1 MNQAISSFQNI
12 FRVPDLKK
20 KLGFTLVAT
29 AIYRLGT
36 HLPLPGINVQALNM
50 LMQQLKQQGSAFG
63 MMDIF
68 VGGALSRAAILFL
81 GVMPY
86 ISSSIIFQL
95 LGSVFPQVEKLQR
108 DQAGRRKITQ
118 YTRYLTVALALFQ
131 AYGISFYLESQ
142 KFTSA
147 AGVVQ
152 IVFTPGWAF
161 RITAMLT
168 LTCGAIF
175 AMWIGEQI
183 TEKGIGNG
191 ISFLIFIGCLDEYP
205 RYFFR
210 TIQMVMTQGLSII
223 NLILVLIIMVF
234 IVAAVIV
241 MTQATRK
248 IPVQYPKRIVGRRM
262 YGGQSTFLPLRVN
275 TAGVIP
281 IIFAQSLVVFPSTV
295 AAYIPA
301 LKQLTTS
308 FRPGFWGYDIIFF
321 ALIVFFTYFYTSIV
335 FNPVELADNMK
346 RYGGFIPGIRPGPKT
361 AEYVDAVLSRVTLP
375 GALFLGFIALVPWY
389 LINFL
394 NVPFYF
400 GGTTL
405 LIIVGVALDTLQ
417 QIESQLV
424 MYHYEGFMKKG
435 KIRGRR

>member
-1 MNQAISSFQNI
+1 MISTFGNI
-12 FRVPDLKK
+12 FKVPELKK
-20 KLGFTLVAT
+20 KLLFTLFAVAV
-29 AIYRLGT
+29 YRLGA
-36 HLPLPGINVQALNM
+36 HLPLPGINAQALGM
-50 LMQQLKQQGSAFG
+50 LMQQLKQQGSIFG
-63 MMDIF
+63 MYDIF

-95 LGSVFPQVEKLQR
+95 LGSVFPQIERLQR

-118 YTRYLTVALALFQ
+118 YTRYLTVGLAAFQ
-131 AYGISFYLESQ
+131 AISISMFLESQ
-142 KFTSA
+142 QFSGPT
-147 AGVVQ
+147 GVIP
-152 IVFTPGWAF
+152 IVFNPGWAF
-161 RITAMLT
+161 RLTAMLT

-191 ISFLIFIGCLDEYP
+191 ISFLIFIGCLEEYP
-205 RYFFR
+205 GYFLR
-210 TIQMVMTQGLSII
+210 TVQLVMTEGLSII
-223 NLILVLIIMVF
+223 NLILVVIIMIF
-234 IVAAVIV
+234 IVGAVVI
-241 MTQATRK
+241 MTQAARR

-281 IIFAQSLVVFPSTV
+281 IIFAQALVVFPGTV

-301 LKQLTTS
+301 LKGITAI
-308 FRPGFWGYDIIFF
+308 FRPGFFIYDIVFF
-321 ALIVFFTYFYTSIV
+321 ALIVFFTYFYTSVV

-346 RYGGFIPGIRPGPKT
+346 RYGGFIPGIRPGPRT
-361 AEYVDAVLSRVTLP
+361 ADYIDSVLSRITLP

-417 QIESQLV
+417 QIESQLM
-424 MYHYEGFMKKG
+424 MYHYEGFMKRG

>member
-1 MNQAISSFQNI
+1 MISTFGNI
-12 FRVPDLKK
+12 FKVPELKK
-20 KLGFTLVAT
+20 KLLFTLFAVAV
-29 AIYRLGT
+29 YRLGA
-36 HLPLPGINVQALNM
+36 HLPLPGINAQALGM
-50 LMQQLKQQGSAFG
+50 LMQQLKQQGSIFG
-63 MMDIF
+63 MYDIF
-68 VGGALSRAAILFL
+68 VGGALSRAAVLFL

-86 ISSSIIFQL
+86 ISASIIFQL
-95 LGSVFPQVEKLQR
+95 LGSVFPQIERLQR

-118 YTRYLTVALALFQ
+118 YTRYLTVGLAAFQ
-131 AYGISFYLESQ
+131 AISISIFLESQ
-142 KFTSA
+142 TFSGPS
-147 AGVVQ
+147 GVIP
-152 IVFTPGWAF
+152 IVFNPGWGF
-161 RITAMLT
+161 RLTAMLT

-191 ISFLIFIGCLDEYP
+191 ISFLIFIGCLEEYP
-205 RYFFR
+205 SYFLR
-210 TIQMVMTQGLSII
+210 TVQLVMTEGLSVI
-223 NLILVLIIMVF
+223 NLILVILIMVL
-234 IVAAVIV
+234 IVAAVVI
-241 MTQATRK
+241 MTQATRR
-248 IPVQYPKRIVGRRM
+248 IPVQYPKRIVGRKM

-281 IIFAQSLVVFPSTV
+281 IIFAQALVVFPSTV
-295 AAYIPA
+295 AAYVPA
-301 LKQLTTS
+301 LKALTEI
-308 FRPGFWGYDIIFF
+308 FRPGYFLYDIVFF
-321 ALIVFFTYFYTSIV
+321 SLIVFFTYFYTSVV
-335 FNPVELADNMK
+335 FNPVELSDNMK

-361 AEYVDAVLSRVTLP
+361 ANYVDGVLSKITLP

-417 QIESQLV
+417 QIESQLM
-424 MYHYEGFMKKG
+424 MYHYEGFMKRG

>member
-1 MNQAISSFQNI
+1 MISTFGNI
-12 FRVPDLKK
+12 FKVPELKK
-20 KLGFTLVAT
+20 KLLFTLFAVAV
-29 AIYRLGT
+29 YRLGA
-36 HLPLPGINVQALNM
+36 HLPLPGINAQALGM
-50 LMQQLKQQGSAFG
+50 LMQQLKQQGSIFG
-63 MMDIF
+63 MYDIF

-95 LGSVFPQVEKLQR
+95 LGSVFPQIERLQR

-118 YTRYLTVALALFQ
+118 YTRYLTVGLAAFQ
-131 AYGISFYLESQ
+131 AISISIFLESQ
-142 KFTSA
+142 KFTGPT
-147 AGVVQ
+147 GVTP
-152 IVFTPGWAF
+152 IVFDPGWTF
-161 RITAMLT
+161 RLTAMLT

-191 ISFLIFIGCLDEYP
+191 ISFLIFIGCLEEYP
-205 RYFFR
+205 GYFLR
-210 TIQMVMTQGLSII
+210 TVQLVMTEGLSVI
-223 NLILVLIIMVF
+223 NLILVIIIMVM
-234 IVAAVIV
+234 IVAAVVI
-241 MTQATRK
+241 MTQATRR

-281 IIFAQSLVVFPSTV
+281 IIFAQALVVFPGTV
-295 AAYIPA
+295 AAYVPA
-301 LKQLTTS
+301 LKTLTEV
-308 FRPGFWGYDIIFF
+308 FRPGYFLYDIVFF
-321 ALIVFFTYFYTSIV
+321 SLIVFFTYFYTSVV
-335 FNPVELADNMK
+335 FNPVELSDNMK
-346 RYGGFIPGIRPGPKT
+346 RYGGFIPGIRPGPRT
-361 AEYVDAVLSRVTLP
+361 ANYVDSVLSKITLP

-417 QIESQLV
+417 QIESQLM
-424 MYHYEGFMKKG
+424 MYHYEGFMKRG

>member
-1 MNQAISSFQNI
+1 MISTFGNI
-12 FRVPDLKK
+12 FKVPELKK
-20 KLGFTLVAT
+20 KLLFTLFAVAV
-29 AIYRLGT
+29 YRLGA
-36 HLPLPGINVQALNM
+36 HLPLPGINAQALGM
-50 LMQQLKQQGSAFG
+50 LMQQLKQQGSIFG
-63 MMDIF
+63 MYDIF
-68 VGGALSRAAILFL
+68 VGGALSRAAVLFL

-86 ISSSIIFQL
+86 ISASIIFQL
-95 LGSVFPQVEKLQR
+95 MGSVFPQIERLQR

-118 YTRYLTVALALFQ
+118 YTRYLTVGLAAFQ
-131 AYGISFYLESQ
+131 AISISIFLESQ
-142 KFTSA
+142 TFSGPS
-147 AGVVQ
+147 GVIP
-152 IVFTPGWAF
+152 IVFNPGWGF
-161 RITAMLT
+161 RLTAMLT

-191 ISFLIFIGCLDEYP
+191 ISFLIFIGCLEEYP
-205 RYFFR
+205 SYFLR
-210 TIQMVMTQGLSII
+210 TVQLVMTEGLSVI
-223 NLILVLIIMVF
+223 NLILVILIMVL
-234 IVAAVIV
+234 IVAAVVI
-241 MTQATRK
+241 MTQATRR
-248 IPVQYPKRIVGRRM
+248 IPVQYPKRIVGRKM

-281 IIFAQSLVVFPSTV
+281 IIFAQALVVFPSTV
-295 AAYIPA
+295 AAYVPA
-301 LKQLTTS
+301 LKGLTEI
-308 FRPGFWGYDIIFF
+308 FRPGYFLYDIVFF
-321 ALIVFFTYFYTSIV
+321 SLIVFFTYFYTSVV
-335 FNPVELADNMK
+335 FNPVELSDNMK

-361 AEYVDAVLSRVTLP
+361 ANYVDGVLSKITLP

-417 QIESQLV
+417 QIESQLM
-424 MYHYEGFMKKG
+424 MYHYEGFMKRG

>member
-1 MNQAISSFQNI
+1 MISTFGNI
-12 FRVPDLKK
+12 FKVPELKK
-20 KLGFTLVAT
+20 KLLFTLFAVAV
-29 AIYRLGT
+29 YRLGA
-36 HLPLPGINVQALNM
+36 HLPLPGINAQALGM
-50 LMQQLKQQGSAFG
+50 LMQQLKQQGSIFG
-63 MMDIF
+63 MYDIF

-95 LGSVFPQVEKLQR
+95 LGSVFPQIERLQR

-118 YTRYLTVALALFQ
+118 YTRYLTVGLAAFQ
-131 AYGISFYLESQ
+131 AISISIFLETQ
-142 KFTSA
+142 KFTGA
-147 AGVVQ
+147 TGVIP
-152 IVFTPGWAF
+152 IVFNPGWAF
-161 RITAMLT
+161 RLTAMLT

-191 ISFLIFIGCLDEYP
+191 ISFLIFIGCLEEYP
-205 RYFFR
+205 GYFLR
-210 TIQMVMTQGLSII
+210 TVQLVMTEGLSII
-223 NLILVLIIMVF
+223 NLILVIMIMILIVG
-234 IVAAVIV
+234 AVVI
-241 MTQATRK
+241 MTQASRR

-281 IIFAQSLVVFPSTV
+281 IIFAQALVVFPGTV
-295 AAYIPA
+295 AAYVPA
-301 LKQLTTS
+301 LKALTEA
-308 FRPGFWGYDIIFF
+308 FRPGYFLYDIIFF
-321 ALIVFFTYFYTSIV
+321 SLIVFFTYFYTSVV

-346 RYGGFIPGIRPGPKT
+346 RYGGFIPGIRPGPRT
-361 AEYVDAVLSRVTLP
+361 ANYIDSVLSRITLP

-417 QIESQLV
+417 QIESQLM
-424 MYHYEGFMKKG
+424 MYHYEGFMKRG

>member
-1 MNQAISSFQNI
+1 MISTFGNI
-12 FRVPDLKK
+12 FKVPELKK
-20 KLGFTLVAT
+20 KLLFTLFAVAV
-29 AIYRLGT
+29 YRLGA
-36 HLPLPGINVQALNM
+36 HLPLPGINAQALGM
-50 LMQQLKQQGSAFG
+50 LMQQLKQQGSIFG
-63 MMDIF
+63 MYDIF

-95 LGSVFPQVEKLQR
+95 LGSVFPQIERLQR

-118 YTRYLTVALALFQ
+118 YTRYLTVGLAAFQ
-131 AYGISFYLESQ
+131 AISISIFLENQQFSGP
-142 KFTSA
+142 T
-147 AGVVQ
+147 GVIA
-152 IVFTPGWAF
+152 IVFSPGWAF
-161 RITAMLT
+161 RLTAMLT
-168 LTCGAIF
+168 LTCGAMF

-191 ISFLIFIGCLDEYP
+191 ISFLIFIGCLEEYP
-205 RYFFR
+205 GYFLR
-210 TIQMVMTQGLSII
+210 TAQLVMTEGLSII
-223 NLILVLIIMVF
+223 NLILVIIIMIL
-234 IVAAVIV
+234 IVGAVVI
-241 MTQATRK
+241 MTQAARR

-281 IIFAQSLVVFPSTV
+281 IIFAQALVVFPGTV

-301 LKQLTTS
+301 LKGITEV
-308 FRPGFWGYDIIFF
+308 FRPGYFLYDIVFF
-321 ALIVFFTYFYTSIV
+321 ALIVFFTYFYTSVV

-346 RYGGFIPGIRPGPKT
+346 RYGGFVPGIRPGTRT
-361 AEYVDAVLSRVTLP
+361 ADYIDSVLSRITLP
-375 GALFLGFIALVPWY
+375 GALFLASIALVPWY

-417 QIESQLV
+417 QIESQLM
-424 MYHYEGFMKKG
+424 MYHYEGFMKRG

>member
-1 MNQAISSFQNI
+1 MISTFQNI
-12 FRVPDLKK
+12 FKVPDLKK
-20 KLGFTLVAT
+20 RLGFTLFAVAV
-29 AIYRLGT
+29 YRLGA
-36 HLPLPGINVQALNM
+36 HLPLPGINAQALGL
-50 LMQQLKQQGSAFG
+50 LMQQLKQQGSIFG
-63 MMDIF
+63 MYDIF

-95 LGSVFPQVEKLQR
+95 LGSVFPQIERLQR

-118 YTRYLTVALALFQ
+118 YTRYLTVGLAAFQ
-131 AYGISFYLESQ
+131 AISIAIFLETQ
-142 KFTSA
+142 KFSSA
-147 AGVVQ
+147 AGVMP
-152 IVFTPGWAF
+152 IVFNPGWAF
-161 RITAMLT
+161 RLTAMLT

-183 TEKGIGNG
+183 TDKGIGNG
-191 ISFLIFIGCLDEYP
+191 ISFLIFIGCLEEYP
-205 RYFFR
+205 SYFLR
-210 TIQMVMTQGLSII
+210 TVQLVLTEGLSVI
-223 NLILVLIIMVF
+223 NLILVIVIMIG
-234 IVAAVIV
+234 IVAAVII
-241 MTQATRK
+241 MTQATRR
-248 IPVQYPKRIVGRRM
+248 IPVQYPKRIIGRKM

-281 IIFAQSLVVFPSTV
+281 IIFAQSLVVFPGTV
-295 AAYIPA
+295 AAYVPA
-301 LKQLTTS
+301 FKGITEI
-308 FRPGFWGYDIIFF
+308 FKPGFWGYDILFF
-321 ALIVFFTYFYTSIV
+321 SLIVFFTYFYTSIV

-346 RYGGFIPGIRPGPKT
+346 RYGGFIPGIRPGPRT
-361 AEYVDAVLSRVTLP
+361 ADYVDAVLSKITLP

-417 QIESQLV
+417 QIESQLM
-424 MYHYEGFMKKG
+424 MYHYEGFMKRG

>member
-1 MNQAISSFQNI
+1 MISTFGNI
-12 FRVPDLKK
+12 FKVPELKK
-20 KLGFTLVAT
+20 KLLFTLFAVAV
-29 AIYRLGT
+29 YRLGA
-36 HLPLPGINVQALNM
+36 HLPLPGINAQALGM
-50 LMQQLKQQGSAFG
+50 LMQQLKQQGSIFG
-63 MMDIF
+63 MYDIF

-95 LGSVFPQVEKLQR
+95 LGSVFPQIERLQR

-118 YTRYLTVALALFQ
+118 YTRYLTVGLAAFQ
-131 AYGISFYLESQ
+131 AISISIFLETQ
-142 KFTSA
+142 KFTGAS
-147 AGVVQ
+147 GVIP
-152 IVFTPGWAF
+152 IVFNPGWAF
-161 RITAMLT
+161 RLTAMLT

-191 ISFLIFIGCLDEYP
+191 ISFLIFIGCLEEYP
-205 RYFFR
+205 GYFLR
-210 TIQMVMTQGLSII
+210 TVQLVMTQGLSII
-223 NLILVLIIMVF
+223 NLILVVMIMILIVG
-234 IVAAVIV
+234 AVVI
-241 MTQATRK
+241 MTQASRR

-281 IIFAQSLVVFPSTV
+281 IIFAQALVVFPGTV
-295 AAYIPA
+295 AAYVPA
-301 LKQLTTS
+301 LKALTEV
-308 FRPGFWGYDIIFF
+308 FRPGYFLYDIIFF
-321 ALIVFFTYFYTSIV
+321 ALIVFFTYFYTSVV

-346 RYGGFIPGIRPGPKT
+346 RYGGFIPGIRPGPRT
-361 AEYVDAVLSRVTLP
+361 ANYIDSVLSRITLP

-417 QIESQLV
+417 QIESQLM
-424 MYHYEGFMKKG
+424 MYHYEGFMKRG

>member
-1 MNQAISSFQNI
+1 MISTFGNI
-12 FRVPDLKK
+12 FKVPELKK
-20 KLGFTLVAT
+20 KLLFTLFAVAV
-29 AIYRLGT
+29 YRLGA
-36 HLPLPGINVQALNM
+36 HLPLPGINAQALGM
-50 LMQQLKQQGSAFG
+50 LMQQLKQQGSIFG
-63 MMDIF
+63 MYDIF

-95 LGSVFPQVEKLQR
+95 LGSVFPQIERLQR

-118 YTRYLTVALALFQ
+118 YTRYLTVGLAAFQ
-131 AYGISFYLESQ
+131 AVSISIFLESQ
-142 KFTSA
+142 KFSGPS
-147 AGVVQ
+147 GVIP
-152 IVFTPGWAF
+152 IVFDPGWGF
-161 RITAMLT
+161 RLTAMLT

-191 ISFLIFIGCLDEYP
+191 ISFLIFIGCLEEYP
-205 RYFFR
+205 GYFLR
-210 TIQMVMTQGLSII
+210 TVQLVMTEGLSII
-223 NLILVLIIMVF
+223 NLILVVIIMVL
-234 IVAAVIV
+234 IVAAVVI
-241 MTQATRK
+241 MTQATRR

-281 IIFAQSLVVFPSTV
+281 IIFAQALVVFPGTV
-295 AAYIPA
+295 AAYVPA
-301 LKQLTTS
+301 LKGLTEI
-308 FRPGFWGYDIIFF
+308 FRPGYFLYDIIFF
-321 ALIVFFTYFYTSIV
+321 SLIVFFTYFYTSVV
-335 FNPVELADNMK
+335 FNPVELSDNMK

-361 AEYVDAVLSRVTLP
+361 ANYVDGVLSKITLP

-417 QIESQLV
+417 QIESQLM
-424 MYHYEGFMKKG
+424 MYHYEGFMKRG

>member
-1 MNQAISSFQNI
+1 MVTPFQNI
-12 FRVPDLKK
+12 FKVPDLKR
-20 KLGFTLVAT
+20 KLLFTLFAVAV
-29 AIYRLGT
+29 YRLGA
-36 HLPLPGINVQALNM
+36 HLPLPGINAQALGM
-50 LMQQLKQQGSAFG
+50 LMQQLKQQGSIFG
-63 MMDIF
+63 MYDIF
-68 VGGALSRAAILFL
+68 VGGALSRAAVLFL

-86 ISSSIIFQL
+86 ISASIIFQL
-95 LGSVFPQVEKLQR
+95 LGSVFPQLEKLQR

-118 YTRYLTVALALFQ
+118 YTRYLTVGLAAFQ
-131 AYGISFYLESQ
+131 AISIAIFLETQ
-142 KFTSA
+142 KFTSG
-147 AGVVQ
+147 AGTLA
-152 IVFTPGWAF
+152 IVYDPGWAF
-161 RITAMLT
+161 RISAMLT
-168 LTCGAIF
+168 LTAGAVF

-191 ISFLIFIGCLDEYP
+191 ISFLIFIGCLEEYP
-205 RYFFR
+205 VYFMR
-210 TIQMVMTQGLSII
+210 TVQLVLTQGLSIV
-223 NLILVLIIMVF
+223 NLVLVIIIMIF
-234 IVAAVIV
+234 IVAAVV
-241 MTQATRK
+241 TMTQAMRR

-281 IIFAQSLVVFPSTV
+281 IIFAQSLVVFPGTV
-295 AAYIPA
+295 AAYVPA
-301 LKQLTTS
+301 LKRLTET
-308 FRPGFWGYDIIFF
+308 FRPGFWGYDILFF

-335 FNPVELADNMK
+335 FNPAEMADNMK
-346 RYGGFIPGIRPGPKT
+346 RYGGFIPGIRPGANT
-361 AEYVDAVLSRVTLP
+361 ANYIDEVLSRITLP

-417 QIESQLV
+417 QIESQLM
-424 MYHYEGFMKKG
+424 MYHYEGFMKRG

>member
-1 MNQAISSFQNI
+1 MISTFGNI
-12 FRVPDLKK
+12 LKVPELKK
-20 KLGFTLVAT
+20 KLFFTLGAVAV
-29 AIYRLGT
+29 YRLGA
-36 HLPLPGINVQALNM
+36 HLPLPGINAQALGM
-50 LMQQLKQQGSAFG
+50 LMQQLKQQGSIFG
-63 MMDIF
+63 MYDIF

-95 LGSVFPQVEKLQR
+95 LGSVFPQIERLQR
-108 DQAGRRKITQ
+108 EQAGRRKITQ
-118 YTRYLTVALALFQ
+118 YTRYLTVGLAAFQ
-131 AYGISFYLESQ
+131 AISISMFLESQ
-142 KFTSA
+142 RFSGA
-147 AGVVQ
+147 SGIVP
-152 IVFTPGWAF
+152 IVFNPGWAF
-161 RITAMLT
+161 RLTAMLT

-191 ISFLIFIGCLDEYP
+191 ISFLIFIGCLEEYP
-205 RYFFR
+205 GYFLR
-210 TIQMVMTQGLSII
+210 TAQLVMTQGLSII
-223 NLILVLIIMVF
+223 NLTLVILIMIF
-234 IVAAVIV
+234 IVAAVVI
-241 MTQATRK
+241 MTQAARR
-248 IPVQYPKRIVGRRM
+248 ISVQYPKRIVGRRM
-262 YGGQSTFLPLRVN
+262 YGGQSTFLPIRVN

-281 IIFAQSLVVFPSTV
+281 IIFAQSLVVFPGTV
-295 AAYIPA
+295 AAYVPA
-301 LKQLTTS
+301 LATLTQT
-308 FRPGFWGYDIIFF
+308 FRPGHFLYDIIFF
-321 ALIVFFTYFYTSIV
+321 ALIVFFTYFYTSVV

-346 RYGGFIPGIRPGPKT
+346 RYGGFIPGIRPGQKT
-361 AEYVDAVLSRVTLP
+361 ADYIDNVLSKVTLP

-417 QIESQLV
+417 QIESQLM
-424 MYHYEGFMKKG
+424 MYHYEGFMKRG

>member
-1 MNQAISSFQNI
+1 MISAFGNI
-12 FRVPDLKK
+12 FKVPELKK
-20 KLGFTLVAT
+20 KLLFTLFAVAV
-29 AIYRLGT
+29 YRLGA
-36 HLPLPGINVQALNM
+36 HLPLPGINAQALGM
-50 LMQQLKQQGSAFG
+50 LMQQLKQQGSIFG
-63 MMDIF
+63 MYDIF

-86 ISSSIIFQL
+86 ISASIIFQL
-95 LGSVFPQVEKLQR
+95 LGSVFPQIERLQR

-118 YTRYLTVALALFQ
+118 YTRYLTVGLAAFQ
-131 AYGISFYLESQ
+131 AISISIFLESQ
-142 KFTSA
+142 KFTGPS
-147 AGVVQ
+147 GVIP
-152 IVFTPGWAF
+152 IVFDPGWGF
-161 RITAMLT
+161 RLTAMLT

-191 ISFLIFIGCLDEYP
+191 ISFLIFIGCLEEYP
-205 RYFFR
+205 SYFLR
-210 TIQMVMTQGLSII
+210 TVQLVMTEGLSVI
-223 NLILVLIIMVF
+223 NLILVILIMVL
-234 IVAAVIV
+234 IVAAVVI
-241 MTQATRK
+241 MTQATRR
-248 IPVQYPKRIVGRRM
+248 IPVQYPKRIVGRKM

-281 IIFAQSLVVFPSTV
+281 IIFAQALVVFPSTV
-295 AAYIPA
+295 AAYVPA
-301 LKQLTTS
+301 LKALTEI
-308 FRPGFWGYDIIFF
+308 FRPGYFLYDIVFF
-321 ALIVFFTYFYTSIV
+321 SLIVFFTYFYTSVV
-335 FNPVELADNMK
+335 FNPVELSDNMK

-361 AEYVDAVLSRVTLP
+361 ANYVDGVLSKITLP

-417 QIESQLV
+417 QIESQLM
-424 MYHYEGFMKKG
+424 MYHYEGFMKRG

>member
-1 MNQAISSFQNI
+1 MISTFQNI
-12 FRVPDLKK
+12 FKVPDLRK
-20 KLGFTLVAT
+20 KLLFTLFAVAV
-29 AIYRLGT
+29 YRLGG
-36 HLPLPGINVQALNM
+36 HIPLPGINAEALGL
-50 LMQQLKQQGSAFG
+50 LMQQLKQQGSIFG
-63 MMDIF
+63 MVDIF
-68 VGGALSRAAILFL
+68 VGGALSRSAILFL

-86 ISSSIIFQL
+86 ISASIIFQL
-95 LGSVFPQVEKLQR
+95 LGSVFPQIEKLQR

-118 YTRYLTVALALFQ
+118 YTRYLTVGLACFQ
-131 AYGISFYLESQ
+131 AFGIAAFLETQ

-147 AGVVQ
+147 AGTVA
-152 IVFTPGWAF
+152 IVYNPGWTF
-161 RITAMLT
+161 RLIAMLT
-168 LTCGAIF
+168 LTGGAIF
-175 AMWIGEQI
+175 AMWLGEQI

-191 ISFLIFIGCLDEYP
+191 ISFLIFIGCLEEYP
-205 RYFFR
+205 GYFLR
-210 TIQMVMTQGLSII
+210 TTQLVLTQGLSLI
-223 NLILVLIIMVF
+223 NLILVIIIMIF

-241 MTQATRK
+241 MTQAQRR
-248 IPVQYPKRIVGRRM
+248 IPVQYPKRIVGRKM

-281 IIFAQSLVVFPSTV
+281 IIFAQSLVVFPGTV
-295 AAYIPA
+295 SAYVPA
-301 LKQLTTS
+301 FKQFTEV
-308 FRPGFWGYDIIFF
+308 FRPGFWAYDILFF

-335 FNPVELADNMK
+335 FNPTEIADNMK
-346 RYGGFIPGIRPGPKT
+346 RYGGFIPGIRPGGRT
-361 AEYVDAVLSRVTLP
+361 ADYIDGVLSRVTLP

-417 QIESQLV
+417 QVESQLM
-424 MYHYEGFMKKG
+424 MYHYEGFMKRG

>member
-1 MNQAISSFQNI
+1 MISTLQNI
-12 FRVPDLKK
+12 FKVPDLKK
-20 KLGFTLVAT
+20 KLGFTLFALAV
-29 AIYRLGT
+29 YRLGA
-36 HLPLPGINVQALNM
+36 HLPLPGINAQALGL
-50 LMQQLKQQGSAFG
+50 LMQQLKQQGSIFG
-63 MMDIF
+63 MYDIF

-95 LGSVFPQVEKLQR
+95 LGSVFPQIERLQR

-118 YTRYLTVALALFQ
+118 YTRYLTVGLAAFQ
-131 AYGISFYLESQ
+131 AISISIFLETQ
-142 KFTSA
+142 KFASA
-147 AGVVQ
+147 VGEMA
-152 IVFTPGWAF
+152 IVYNPGWMF
-161 RITAMLT
+161 RLTAMLT

-183 TEKGIGNG
+183 TEKGVGNG
-191 ISFLIFIGCLDEYP
+191 ISFLIFIGCLEEYP
-205 RYFFR
+205 VYFFR
-210 TIQMVMTQGLSII
+210 TVQLVITQGLSLL
-223 NLILVLIIMVF
+223 NLIFVVIIMIF
-234 IVAAVIV
+234 IVAGVII
-241 MTQATRK
+241 MTQATRR
-248 IPVQYPKRIVGRRM
+248 IPVQYPKRIIGRKM

-281 IIFAQSLVVFPSTV
+281 IIFAQALVMFPSTV
-295 AAYIPA
+295 GAYVPA
-301 LKQLTTS
+301 LKQILEM
-308 FRPGFWGYDIIFF
+308 FKPGFWGYDILFF
-321 ALIVFFTYFYTSIV
+321 ILIVFFTYFYTSIV
-335 FNPVELADNMK
+335 FNPAEMADNMK
-346 RYGGFIPGIRPGPKT
+346 RYGGFIPGIRPGPRT
-361 AEYVDAVLSRVTLP
+361 ANYIDDVLSKITLP

-417 QIESQLV
+417 QIESQLM

>member
-1 MNQAISSFQNI
+1 MMSTFQNI
-12 FRVPDLKK
+12 FKVPDLKR
-20 KLGFTLVAT
+20 KLLFTLGAIF
-29 AIYRLGT
+29 IYRLGA
-36 HLPLPGINVQALNM
+36 HIPLPGINAQALGL
-50 LMQQLKQQGSAFG
+50 LMQQLKQQGSLFG
-63 MMDIF
+63 MYDIF

-95 LGSVFPQVEKLQR
+95 LGPVFPQIEKMQR

-118 YTRYLTVALALFQ
+118 YTRYLTVALAAFQ
-131 AYGISFYLESQ
+131 GFGIAVYLEMQ
-142 KFTSA
+142 KFSTAS
-147 AGVVQ
+147 GVVP
-152 IVFTPGWAF
+152 IVYDPGWVF
-161 RITAMLT
+161 RLSSVLT

-191 ISFLIFIGCLDEYP
+191 ISFLIFIGCLEEYP
-205 RYFFR
+205 AYFFR
-210 TIQMVMTQGLSII
+210 TAQLVATQGLSIF
-223 NLILVLIIMVF
+223 NLLIVIVIMIF

-241 MTQATRK
+241 MTQATRR
-248 IPVQYPKRIVGRRM
+248 IPVQYPKRVIGRRM

-295 AAYIPA
+295 AAYVPT
-301 LKQLTTS
+301 LKYLAEM
-308 FRPGFWGYDIIFF
+308 FRPGHWAYDIIFF

-335 FNPVELADNMK
+335 FNPTELAENMK
-346 RYGGFIPGIRPGPKT
+346 RYGGFIPGIRPGQKT
-361 AEYVDAVLSRVTLP
+361 ADYVDGVLSRVTLP

-389 LINFL
+389 LINYL
-394 NVPFYF
+394 KVPFYF

-405 LIIVGVALDTLQ
+405 LIIVGVALDTVQ
-417 QIESQLV
+417 QIESQLL

-435 KIRGRR
+435 RIKGRR

>member
-1 MNQAISSFQNI
+1 MISTFGNI
-12 FRVPDLKK
+12 FKVPELKK
-20 KLGFTLVAT
+20 KLLFTLFAVAV
-29 AIYRLGT
+29 YRLGA
-36 HLPLPGINVQALNM
+36 HLPLPGINAQALGM
-50 LMQQLKQQGSAFG
+50 LMQQLKQQGSIFG
-63 MMDIF
+63 MYDIF

-95 LGSVFPQVEKLQR
+95 LGSVFPQIERLQR

-118 YTRYLTVALALFQ
+118 YTRYLTVGLAAFQ
-131 AYGISFYLESQ
+131 AISISIFLETQ
-142 KFTSA
+142 KFTGAS
-147 AGVVQ
+147 GVIP
-152 IVFTPGWAF
+152 IVFNPGWAF
-161 RITAMLT
+161 RLTAMLT

-191 ISFLIFIGCLDEYP
+191 ISFLIFIGCLEEYP
-205 RYFFR
+205 GYFLR
-210 TIQMVMTQGLSII
+210 TVQLVMTQGLSII
-223 NLILVLIIMVF
+223 NLILVVMIMIF
-234 IVAAVIV
+234 IVGAVVI
-241 MTQATRK
+241 MTQASRR

-281 IIFAQSLVVFPSTV
+281 IIFAQALVVFPGTV
-295 AAYIPA
+295 AAYVPA
-301 LKQLTTS
+301 LKQLTEV
-308 FRPGFWGYDIIFF
+308 FRPGYFLYDIIFF
-321 ALIVFFTYFYTSIV
+321 ALIVFFTYFYTSVV

-346 RYGGFIPGIRPGPKT
+346 RYGGFIPGIRPGPRT
-361 AEYVDAVLSRVTLP
+361 ANYIDSVLSRITLP

-417 QIESQLV
+417 QIESQLM
-424 MYHYEGFMKKG
+424 MYHYEGFMKRG

>member
-1 MNQAISSFQNI
+1 MISTFGNI
-12 FRVPDLKK
+12 FKVPELKK
-20 KLGFTLVAT
+20 KLLFTLFAVAV
-29 AIYRLGT
+29 YRLGA
-36 HLPLPGINVQALNM
+36 HLPLPGINAQALGM
-50 LMQQLKQQGSAFG
+50 LMQQLKQQGSIFG
-63 MMDIF
+63 MYDIF
-68 VGGALSRAAILFL
+68 VGGALSRAAVLFL

-86 ISSSIIFQL
+86 ISASIIFQL
-95 LGSVFPQVEKLQR
+95 MGSVFPQIERLQR

-118 YTRYLTVALALFQ
+118 YTRYLTVGLAAFQ
-131 AYGISFYLESQ
+131 AISISIFLESQ
-142 KFTSA
+142 TFSGPS
-147 AGVVQ
+147 GVIP
-152 IVFTPGWAF
+152 IVFNPGWGF
-161 RITAMLT
+161 RLTAMLT

-191 ISFLIFIGCLDEYP
+191 ISFLIFIGCLEEYP
-205 RYFFR
+205 SYFLR
-210 TIQMVMTQGLSII
+210 TVQLVMTEGLSVI
-223 NLILVLIIMVF
+223 NLILVILIMVL
-234 IVAAVIV
+234 IVAAVVI
-241 MTQATRK
+241 MTQATRR
-248 IPVQYPKRIVGRRM
+248 IPVQYPKRIVGRKM

-281 IIFAQSLVVFPSTV
+281 IIFAQALVVFPSTV
-295 AAYIPA
+295 AAYVPA
-301 LKQLTTS
+301 LKGLTEI
-308 FRPGFWGYDIIFF
+308 FRPGYFIYDIVFF
-321 ALIVFFTYFYTSIV
+321 SLIVFFTYFYTSVV
-335 FNPVELADNMK
+335 FNPVELSDNMK

-361 AEYVDAVLSRVTLP
+361 ANYVDGVLSKITLP

-417 QIESQLV
+417 QIESQLM
-424 MYHYEGFMKKG
+424 MYHYEGFMKRG

>member
-1 MNQAISSFQNI
+1 MVDTFQNI
-12 FRVPDLKK
+12 FKVPDLKK
-20 KLGFTLVAT
+20 KLLFTLFAVAV
-29 AIYRLGT
+29 YRLGA
-36 HLPLPGINVQALNM
+36 HLPLPGINAQALGL
-50 LMQQLKQQGSAFG
+50 LMQQLKQQGSIFG
-63 MMDIF
+63 MYDIF
-68 VGGALSRAAILFL
+68 VGGALSRAAVLFL

-86 ISSSIIFQL
+86 ISASIIFQL
-95 LGSVFPQVEKLQR
+95 IGSVFPQLEKMQR

-118 YTRYLTVALALFQ
+118 YTRYLTVGLAAFQ
-131 AYGISFYLESQ
+131 AVSIAIFLESQ
-142 KFTSA
+142 KFTSGA
-147 AGVVQ
+147 STLT
-152 IVFTPGWAF
+152 IVYEPGWTF

-168 LTCGAIF
+168 LTAGAIF

-191 ISFLIFIGCLDEYP
+191 ISFLIFIGCLEEYP
-205 RYFFR
+205 VYFMR
-210 TIQMVMTQGLSII
+210 TVQLVVTQGLSIV
-223 NLILVLIIMVF
+223 NLVLVIIIMIL
-234 IVAAVIV
+234 IVAAVV
-241 MTQATRK
+241 TMTQAMRR

-281 IIFAQSLVVFPSTV
+281 IIFAQSLVVFPGTI

-301 LKQLTTS
+301 LQRITEI
-308 FRPGFWGYDIIFF
+308 FRPGFWGYDLVFF
-321 ALIVFFTYFYTSIV
+321 ILIVFFTYFYTSIV
-335 FNPVELADNMK
+335 FNPAEMADNMK
-346 RYGGFIPGIRPGPKT
+346 RYGGFIPGIRPGANT
-361 AEYVDAVLSRVTLP
+361 ANYIDEVLSRITLP
-375 GALFLGFIALVPWY
+375 GALFLAFIALVPWY

-417 QIESQLV
+417 QIESQLM
-424 MYHYEGFMKKG
+424 MYHYEGFMKRG

>member
-1 MNQAISSFQNI
+1 MISTFGNI
-12 FRVPDLKK
+12 FKVPELKK
-20 KLGFTLVAT
+20 KLLFTLFAVAV
-29 AIYRLGT
+29 YRLGA
-36 HLPLPGINVQALNM
+36 HLPLPGINAQALGM
-50 LMQQLKQQGSAFG
+50 LMQQLKQQGSIFG
-63 MMDIF
+63 MYDIF

-86 ISSSIIFQL
+86 ISASIIFQL
-95 LGSVFPQVEKLQR
+95 LGSVFPQIERLQR

-118 YTRYLTVALALFQ
+118 YTRYLTVGLAAFQ
-131 AYGISFYLESQ
+131 AISISMFLESQ
-142 KFTSA
+142 KFSGPT
-147 AGVVQ
+147 GVIP
-152 IVFTPGWAF
+152 IVFDPGWGF
-161 RITAMLT
+161 RLTAMLT

-191 ISFLIFIGCLDEYP
+191 ISFLIFIGCLEEYP
-205 RYFFR
+205 GYFLR
-210 TIQMVMTQGLSII
+210 TVQLVMTEGLSII
-223 NLILVLIIMVF
+223 NLILVILIMVL
-234 IVAAVIV
+234 IVAAVVI
-241 MTQATRK
+241 MTQATRR
-248 IPVQYPKRIVGRRM
+248 IPVQYPKRIVGRKM

-281 IIFAQSLVVFPSTV
+281 IIFAQALVVFPGTV
-295 AAYIPA
+295 AAYVPA
-301 LKQLTTS
+301 LKGLTEV
-308 FRPGFWGYDIIFF
+308 FRPGYFLYDIIFF
-321 ALIVFFTYFYTSIV
+321 SLIVFFTYFYTSVV
-335 FNPVELADNMK
+335 FNPVELSDNMK
-346 RYGGFIPGIRPGPKT
+346 RYGGFIPGIRPGSKT
-361 AEYVDAVLSRVTLP
+361 ANYVDGVLSKITLP

-417 QIESQLV
+417 QIESQLM
-424 MYHYEGFMKKG
+424 MYHYEGFMKRG